1 VSTSKIKDLDRL
13 RALLQE
19 ARANGKTIGLA
30 NGCFDLL
37 HVGHARYLAEAR
49 QNCDVLV
56 VGINSDESVR
66 RIKGEKRP
74 VVTLEDRAFV
84 LASLLPVD
92 VVCSFDEDTPY
103 NLISAIVPDVL
114 VKGADWKVDD
124 IVGKDIVLGAGGKV
138 EAIEFIPNRSTSG
151 IIERILERFS

>member
-1 VSTSKIKDLDRL
+1 MGTVLSVKDAVVKRKTYKEKGQRVVFTNGVFDIIHRGHVEYLAKA
-13 RALLQE
+13 RALGAAL
-19 ARANGKTIGLA
+19 
-30 NGCFDLL
+30 F
-37 HVGHARYLAEAR
+37 
-49 QNCDVLV
+49 

-84 LASLLPVD
+84 LSNLVPVD
-92 VVCSFDEDTPY
+92 VVCAFNEDTPY
-103 NLISAIVPDVL
+103 NLIAAIVPDVL

-124 IVGKDIVLGAGGKV
+124 IVGKDVVLAAGGKV
-138 EAIEFIPNRSTSG
+138 ETIDYIPNRSTSG